1 LVLSSAITENRSLWN
16 PNITACKIEA
26 EVEVNFTTSSLG
38 TKYTILLYE
47 CEKCDIIPYFAKCEY
62 DCRRHKGTL
71 TTCVQNHSN
80 G

>member
-1 LVLSSAITENRSLWN
+1 MILSFLHSLQPTGSLWN

-47 CEKCDIIPYFAKCEY
+47 CEKCDVPIEW
-62 DCRRHKGTL
+62 DL
-71 TTCVQNHSN
+71 TTKVFFLYI
-80 G
+80 